1 MTDSES
7 ESEGFSRPYQGL
19 KTRTIFVFVAGHDD
33 DEGRFLVVAHA
44 NIRALASAAAGDD
57 RFKYLFDP
65 HLNRVKNPDLLRQ
78 GCEYV
83 VSKNKTIKAHNV
95 PSRMRLKPKPPPV
108 APNVMRIREAHPLVT
123 EKELENLVLH
133 FAYFDDGE
141 GRVALAEVHQL
152 LHVCEIKTTPE
163 ECARLSDRLP
173 QPQTPKHQTSHKE
186 ERKDEGGGF
195 AAEEEQREQ
204 GASKLSHTT
213 SSGTLVA
220 PQDSGKDSGSDCG
233 EDDPVS
239 HHQEEQVAEE
249 KQEKASQEH
258 AAMLPGRLSSLG
270 ATLDLDRVVALIS
283 LIKRKKERAS
293 TVCALL

>member
-152 LHVCEIKTTPE
+152 LHVCGNDFSVVYQGTYLCFYRPHPPGFESCVCIVVHIVVT
-163 ECARLSDRLP
+163 LP
-173 QPQTPKHQTSHKE
+173 
-186 ERKDEGGGF
+186 RN
-195 AAEEEQREQ
+195 
-204 GASKLSHTT
+204 
-213 SSGTLVA
+213 
-220 PQDSGKDSGSDCG
+220 QDN
-233 EDDPVS
+233 
-239 HHQEEQVAEE
+239 
-249 KQEKASQEH
+249 
-258 AAMLPGRLSSLG
+258 
-270 ATLDLDRVVALIS
+270 T
-283 LIKRKKERAS
+283 
-293 TVCALL
+293 